1 MSLSSHIKDH
11 QKEKEVFFS
20 RIVISSLIGIG
31 LIGIVIL
38 RLIQLQV
45 IEYDFFS
52 ERAHG
57 NRINIRATLP
67 SRGII
72 YDRNGKI
79 LAENKTSF
87 QLVVI
92 PEQID
97 EIEETLNKLANLNLI
112 SPKDINSINNEINRS
127 QKFKPVTIR
136 SSLDDKEMA
145 TFAANMPNFPGVNL
159 QPRLIRHYPQNEY
172 TSHVVGY
179 IGAIS
184 KNDLN
189 RLNRTAY
196 DPNEKIGKTGTELFN
211 ENRLHGSPG
220 FYQYIANAR
229 GREIPI
235 NSNSIF
241 LDDKPSTPGSN
252 IYLTI
257 DLQLQKLATELL
269 DGRKGAVVAVDP
281 NNGEILTLVS
291 SPAYNPNLFANN
303 LTENE
308 YRKLQSNKDQP
319 LFNRAVLGSYS
330 PGSTIKP
337 IIGLAA
343 LQIGATN
350 LNLRHIC
357 RGFYSLPGNT
367 HRYRDWLHTGHG
379 SINLHTAISQ
389 SCDVYFYEIS
399 NTVGIDVM
407 HEYLTS
413 FGLGEKTNIELAGE
427 RIGLVPSTEW
437 KRTMFSKAEDKRWY
451 PGETVIASIGQGY
464 MLATPL
470 QLAVST
476 AALAMRGKRFQTN
489 LVLAHE
495 DPLDQIK
502 EHQEII
508 ELDAI
513 KIDNQK
519 HWEEVISAMQ
529 NVMQGNGTARNVGKD
544 APYRMAGK
552 SGTVQVISIG
562 QEEEYDED
570 NIEEKFR
577 DHALFISFA
586 PTESPKIAV
595 SVIIENGQSGSQVAA
610 PIAKAIMDKYLGY

>member
-1 MSLSSHIKDH
+1 MSLSSHIKNH
-11 QKEKEVFFS
+11 QKEKEVFFN
-20 RIVISSLIGIG
+20 RIVISSLIGVG
-31 LIGIVIL
+31 LISIVIL

-52 ERAHG
+52 DRAHG

-92 PEQID
+92 PEQVH
-97 EIEETLNKLANLNLI
+97 ETEETLKKLANLNLI
-112 SPKDINSINNEINRS
+112 SPENIYSIKNEINRS

-136 SSLDDKEMA
+136 SSLNDKEMA

-159 QPRLIRHYPQNEY
+159 QPRLIRHYPQNES

-184 KNDLN
+184 KDDLN

-196 DPNEKIGKTGTELFN
+196 DPGEKTGKTGTELFN

-257 DLQLQKLATELL
+257 DLELQKLATELL

-291 SPAYNPNLFANN
+291 SPPFNPNLFTNN
-303 LTENE
+303 LTEIE
-308 YRKLQSNKDQP
+308 YKKLQSNKDQP
-319 LFNRAVLGSYS
+319 LFNRAVLGTYS

-350 LNLRHIC
+350 LNLRHVC
-357 RGFYSLPGNT
+357 SGFYSLPGNT

-413 FGLGEKTNIELAGE
+413 FGLGEKTNIELTGE

-437 KRTMFSKAEDKRWY
+437 KQTMFSKAEDKKWF

-476 AALAMRGKRFQTN
+476 AALASRGKRFQTN
-489 LVLAHE
+489 LVLAYE
-495 DPLDQIK
+495 DPLDRIK
-502 EHQEII
+502 EHKEII
-508 ELDAI
+508 ELDEI

-519 HWEEVISAMQ
+519 YWEEVISAMQ

-552 SGTVQVISIG
+552 SGTVQVISVG
-562 QEEEYDED
+562 QEEEYDEE

-586 PTESPKIAV
+586 PIESPKIAV

-610 PIAKAIMDKYLGY
+610 PIAKAIMDKHLGY

>member
-52 ERAHG
+52 DRAHG

-92 PEQID
+92 PEQIH
-97 EIEETLNKLANLNLI
+97 EIKETLNKLANLNLI
-112 SPKDINSINNEINRS
+112 SPKNINSINNEINRS

-136 SSLDDKEMA
+136 SSLNDKEMA

-184 KNDLN
+184 KEDLN

-211 ENRLHGSPG
+211 ENRLYGSPG

-235 NSNSIF
+235 NSNSVF
-241 LDDKPSTPGSN
+241 LNDKSSTPGSN

-291 SPAYNPNLFANN
+291 SPAYNPNLFTNN

-319 LFNRAVLGSYS
+319 LFNRAVLGTYS

-357 RGFYSLPGNT
+357 RGFYSLPGNS

-379 SINLHTAISQ
+379 SVNLHTAISQ

-399 NTVGIDVM
+399 NKVGIDVM

-413 FGLGEKTNIELAGE
+413 FGLGEKTNIELTGE
-427 RIGLVPSTEW
+427 RIGLIPSTEW
-437 KRTMFSKAEDKRWY
+437 KKTMFSKAEDKTWF

-476 AALAMRGKRFQTN
+476 AALAMRGRRFHTN
-489 LVLAHE
+489 LVLAYE
-495 DPLDQIK
+495 DPLDRIK
-502 EHQEII
+502 EHKEIV
-508 ELDAI
+508 ELNEI

-519 HWEEVISAMQ
+519 YWEEVISAMQ

-562 QEEEYDED
+562 QEEEYDEE

-577 DHALFISFA
+577 DHALFVSFA
-586 PTESPKIAV
+586 PIESPKIAV

-610 PIAKAIMDKYLGY
+610 PIAKAIMDKHLGY

>member
-20 RIVISSLIGIG
+20 RIVSSSLLGVG

-52 ERAHG
+52 DRAHG

-92 PEQID
+92 PEQIH
-97 EIEETLNKLANLNLI
+97 EIKETLNKLANLNLI
-112 SPKDINSINNEINRS
+112 SPKNINSINNEINRS

-136 SSLDDKEMA
+136 SSLNDKEMA

-184 KNDLN
+184 KEDLN

-211 ENRLHGSPG
+211 ENRLYGSPG

-241 LDDKPSTPGSN
+241 LDDKSSTPGSN
-252 IYLTI
+252 IYLTV

-308 YRKLQSNKDQP
+308 YRKWGCL
-319 LFNRAVLGSYS
+319 
-330 PGSTIKP
+330 
-337 IIGLAA
+337 
-343 LQIGATN
+343 
-350 LNLRHIC
+350 
-357 RGFYSLPGNT
+357 
-367 HRYRDWLHTGHG
+367 
-379 SINLHTAISQ
+379 
-389 SCDVYFYEIS
+389 
-399 NTVGIDVM
+399 
-407 HEYLTS
+407 
-413 FGLGEKTNIELAGE
+413 
-427 RIGLVPSTEW
+427 
-437 KRTMFSKAEDKRWY
+437 
-451 PGETVIASIGQGY
+451 
-464 MLATPL
+464 
-470 QLAVST
+470 
-476 AALAMRGKRFQTN
+476 
-489 LVLAHE
+489 
-495 DPLDQIK
+495 
-502 EHQEII
+502 
-508 ELDAI
+508 
-513 KIDNQK
+513 
-519 HWEEVISAMQ
+519 
-529 NVMQGNGTARNVGKD
+529 
-544 APYRMAGK
+544 
-552 SGTVQVISIG
+552 
-562 QEEEYDED
+562 
-570 NIEEKFR
+570 
-577 DHALFISFA
+577 
-586 PTESPKIAV
+586 
-595 SVIIENGQSGSQVAA
+595 
-610 PIAKAIMDKYLGY
+610 